1 MTDVIRKLQGE
12 VEHLSL
18 WLHNDALPLWLS
30 AGVDLR
36 SNGFFERVAQ
46 NGIATDTDNRRSRVH
61 PRQIYCFAKAGA
73 MGWPGEWKQTV
84 ESGLDYYDR
93 VYRRG
98 EDVFYGS
105 LATHNGEMID
115 HTFDLYNQTFSVFA
129 AAQIAVAI
137 PSRFEEMR
145 LRARGLMDALI
156 ADYHHPLGGFE
167 EAKPPKLPLC
177 SNPHM
182 HLFEAMLAWED
193 VDPDTSFWS
202 TYADEIANLALMKF
216 IDGKTGALREFF
228 DHDWQPYPGEKG
240 RVVEPGH
247 QFEWSWL
254 MGQWADRRKNSDALK
269 AAKRLFQIAVDHGI
283 CEHRRVAIMSLYDD
297 FSVHDGLARL
307 WPQTEWIKSSL
318 LFASLS
324 EGEERAFYLR
334 SAVQA
339 MDALRPFLDTPIK
352 GLWYDK
358 WPEGGSLLDEPA
370 PASTFYHILC
380 ACYEAEKTVSA
391 L

>member
-1 MTDVIRKLQGE
+1 
-12 VEHLSL
+12 
-18 WLHNDALPLWLS
+18 
-30 AGVDLR
+30 
-36 SNGFFERVAQ
+36 
-46 NGIATDTDNRRSRVH
+46 
-61 PRQIYCFAKAGA
+61 
-73 MGWPGEWKQTV
+73 
-84 ESGLDYYDR
+84 
-93 VYRRG
+93 
-98 EDVFYGS
+98 
-105 LATHNGEMID
+105 
-115 HTFDLYNQTFSVFA
+115 
-129 AAQIAVAI
+129 
-137 PSRFEEMR
+137 
-145 LRARGLMDALI
+145 
-156 ADYHHPLGGFE
+156 
-167 EAKPPKLPLC
+167 
-177 SNPHM
+177 
-182 HLFEAMLAWED
+182 
-193 VDPDTSFWS
+193 
-202 TYADEIANLALMKF
+202 
-216 IDGKTGALREFF
+216 
-228 DHDWQPYPGEKG
+228 
-240 RVVEPGH
+240 VVEPGH